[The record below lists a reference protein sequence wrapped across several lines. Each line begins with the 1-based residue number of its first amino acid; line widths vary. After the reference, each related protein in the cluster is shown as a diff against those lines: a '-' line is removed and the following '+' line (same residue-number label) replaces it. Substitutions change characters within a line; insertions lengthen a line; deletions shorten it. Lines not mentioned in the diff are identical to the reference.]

1 MEEDK
6 SSMTN
11 PSRESL
17 QATLR
22 AAGHPP
28 LELSAPGR
36 GSLMVLPFGGR
47 VIGLFAEPQGENFFW
62 VNPALVEASSAK
74 AFLAGAG
81 WVHTG
86 GDRTWISPEVEFHVG
101 DLADPW
107 GTYVVPRAVDP
118 GQYMASML
126 GDRIGLQNRARVK
139 LQRSK
144 VECQVEIEKWVRLI
158 ANPLRAEPWFSEIA
172 DVAYAGYELT
182 STLSLEDARTSPP
195 ISLWSLA
202 VVPPTGQMIVPIWGA
217 TKVRDLFEPTG
228 PERLATTRHAIHFL
242 IDGQE
247 QHKIAVR
254 AVALKGRAGY
264 MRTASPERSTLVVRN
279 FVVNP
284 SGDYIDTPWD
294 APGEVGYAFQ
304 SYNGGTLGA
313 FGELEYH
320 TPAIGGES
328 GRDSCRDTSQ
338 LWAFSGPPALIRKIA
353 GQLLGD
359 ESLPGVQDSIQ

>member
-1 MEEDK
+1 MEEDN

-22 AAGHPP
+22 GASHAP

-62 VNPALVEASSAK
+62 VNPALAEADSAK

-86 GDRTWISPEVEFHVG
+86 GDRTWVSPEAEFHVG

-107 GTYVVPRAVDP
+107 GTYAVPRAIDP

-126 GDRIGLQNRARVK
+126 GGSIGLQNRARVK
-139 LQRSK
+139 FHRSK
-144 VECQVEIEKWVRLI
+144 AECQVEIEKWVRLI
-158 ANPLRAEPWFSEIA
+158 ANPLRAEPWFGEIA

-182 STLSLEDARTSPP
+182 TTLSQADARTAPP

-202 VVPPTGQMIVPIWGA
+202 VVPPTGWMIVPTLGE

-228 PERLATTRHAIHFL
+228 PERLAATRHAVHFL
-242 IDGQE
+242 IDGRE

-254 AVALKGRAGY
+254 ALALRGRAGY
-264 MRTASPERSTLVVRN
+264 LRTASPQRSTLLVRN

-294 APGEVGYAFQ
+294 APDEVGYAFQ
-304 SYNGGTLGA
+304 SYNGGSLGA

-320 TPAIGGES
+320 TPAIGGNS
-328 GRDSCRDTSQ
+328 GRDSYRDTSQ
-338 LWAFSGPPALIRKIA
+338 LWAFSGPPNLIRKIA
-353 GQLLGD
+353 GYLLGD
-359 ESLPGVQDSIQ
+359 ESLPEEP